1 MPRLKNDVPN
11 STRTKVLTAQECAY
25 CGDLLGPF
33 EVDHVRPL
41 SRGGTN
47 NRANLACACV
57 SCNTQ
62 KSNHLLHEWR
72 QWRTANGMSW
82 PPIATHGT
90 EPVHYRSR
98 CQTCMR
104 RASGMRDNAKGLAL
118 MHASLTTPHTLEPG
132 AGRVRYRASYSCAVC
147 MTSWQCGFIATTG
160 YYSDCPC
167 GYCTTSRLEAAS

>member
-41 SRGGTN
+41 SRGGDN
-47 NRANLACACV
+47 QRSNLACACV

-62 KSNHLLHEWR
+62 KSNLLLHEWR
-72 QWRTANGMSW
+72 QWRTANGMTW
-82 PPIATHGT
+82 PPVASHGT
-90 EPVHYRSR
+90 EPVHYRDG
-98 CQTCMR
+98 CQVCIR
-104 RASGMRDNAKGLAL
+104 RQVKCPNWQVTPAYLTRRNSKAGLYVV
-118 MHASLTTPHTLEPG
+118 G
-132 AGRVRYRASYSCAVC
+132 AY
-147 MTSWQCGFIATTG
+147 QCGACGHQWRCSHFVDNG

-167 GYCTTSRLEAAS
+167 NYCVTCRIEAAS